1 MENLKGKVLVRL
13 DFLMVLMEVRVF
25 LVIMIVLNHKKYL
38 LVRLLYSI
46 HLEYISVLSK
56 MVVVLWCLG
65 D

>member
-25 LVIMIVLNHKKYL
+25 MVIMIFLNHKKYL
-38 LVRLLYSI
+38 LVCLLYSV